1 MNKLKKHINTIPI
14 ILIII
19 SLLIILSV
27 VLYIYSNK
35 WSENKPISGIII
47 ENNNY
52 VSKNEIL
59 SKINNYIK
67 SKTKKEINLD
77 TVSTLVKQIK
87 YINTVKSFYGLNGE
101 LKIYIEERIPIA
113 YVINTNNQLLAI
125 DKDGIIFENPNILKY
140 SNLPILYVN
149 DNNLEKINFLKILNF
164 LSFNNDNSNDVFK
177 LFNEFYVM
185 DDCRILK
192 AKERL
197 YNLDVILSTENDL
210 ISQFNNYL
218 SFIKLINND
227 NKNNIN
233 YLDLRW
239 KSQVIVSYKNLI

>member
-1 MNKLKKHINTIPI
+1 LNKLKKRINTIPI

-77 TVSTLVKQIK
+77 TISTLVKQIK
-87 YINTVKSFYGLNGE
+87 YINTVKSSYGLNGE

-113 YVINTNNQLLAI
+113 YVINTKNQLLAI
-125 DKDGIIFENPNILKY
+125 DKDGIFFENPNILKY
-140 SNLPILYVN
+140 SNLPILYIN
-149 DNNLEKINFLKILNF
+149 DNNLDKIKFQKILNY
-164 LSFNNDNSNDVFK
+164 LSFNNDNSIDVFK

-185 DDCRILK
+185 DDSRILK

-218 SFIKLINND
+218 NFINLINND

>member
-1 MNKLKKHINTIPI
+1 LNKLKKRINTIPI

-140 SNLPILYVN
+140 SNLPILYI
-149 DNNLEKINFLKILNF
+149 NNNFDKIKFQKILNF
-164 LSFNNDNSNDVFK
+164 LSFNNHNTIDVFN
-177 LFNEFYVM
+177 LFNEFYVL
-185 DDCRILK
+185 DDFRILK

-197 YNLDVILSTENDL
+197 YNLNIILSTENDL
-210 ISQFNNYL
+210 ITQFNNYL
-218 SFIKLINND
+218 NFINLINND

>member
-1 MNKLKKHINTIPI
+1 LNKLKKRINTIPI

-140 SNLPILYVN
+140 SNLPILYI
-149 DNNLEKINFLKILNF
+149 NNNFDKIKFQKILNF
-164 LSFNNDNSNDVFK
+164 LSFKNHNTIDVFN
-177 LFNEFYVM
+177 LFNEFYVL
-185 DDCRILK
+185 DDFRILK

-197 YNLDVILSTENDL
+197 YNLNIILSTENDL
-210 ISQFNNYL
+210 ITQFNNYL
-218 SFIKLINND
+218 NFINLINND

>member
-1 MNKLKKHINTIPI
+1 MNKLKKRINTIPI

-140 SNLPILYVN
+140 SNLPILYI
-149 DNNLEKINFLKILNF
+149 NNNFDKIKFQKILNF
-164 LSFNNDNSNDVFK
+164 LSFKNHNTIDVFN
-177 LFNEFYVM
+177 LFNEFYVL
-185 DDCRILK
+185 DDFRILK

-197 YNLDVILSTENDL
+197 YNLNIILSTENDL
-210 ISQFNNYL
+210 ITQFNNYL
-218 SFIKLINND
+218 NFINLINND

>member
-1 MNKLKKHINTIPI
+1 MNKLKKRINTIPI

-77 TVSTLVKQIK
+77 TVATLVKQIE
-87 YINTVKSFYGLNGE
+87 YINTVKSSYGLNGE
-101 LKIYIEERIPIA
+101 LIIYIEERIPIA

-140 SNLPILYVN
+140 SNLPILYIN
-149 DNNLEKINFLKILNF
+149 DYNFDKIKFQKILNF
-164 LSFNNDNSNDVFK
+164 LSLKIDNIIDVFNV
-177 LFNEFYVM
+177 FNEFFVM
-185 DDCRILK
+185 DDSRILK

-197 YNLDVILSTENDL
+197 YNLDVLLSTENDL
-210 ISQFNNYL
+210 ISQYNKYL
-218 SFIKLINND
+218 NFINIINND
-227 NKNNIN
+227 NKNKIN

-239 KSQVIVSYKNLI
+239 KSKVIISYKI